1 MSPESTAPVRSGSGA
16 ASPSAPRLVRS
27 VTIITFAK
35 AWFLVAGY
43 ALYLGMTRMLG
54 PGDFGLYAVVT
65 SIISVINNVLIAAT
79 LQAVS
84 RFTAA
89 SPDRA
94 GSVLRTGLAVQ
105 SAVGLGLFAV
115 LQVAAGLVATLLRD
129 PRIEMPLRIAA
140 AIVPAYAVYAVHVGF
155 LNGGR
160 RFARQ
165 ASLDISYSTLRLGF
179 SLALVAFGL
188 GVPGAVGGF
197 AAATLVILVISTL
210 LVRREP
216 RPEGEFPLASFLRF
230 GGWLAVLTLLA
241 NLLLTA
247 DLWIVKRFS
256 DPAIANEQAGLF
268 RAALT
273 LAQMLY
279 QMLIPLALVLFPTLA
294 HLGTSPDPAVAGPIV
309 RGALRY
315 LTVTVI
321 PGAAL
326 LAAAGTPLV
335 TLLYGAA
342 YTPGGAWL
350 EFLAPAYAGWTIAY
364 MLAVAL
370 SGAGEVRS
378 GVVVLLV
385 GVIGQVVAG
394 VLLVPVAGPRGVAL
408 GDLIGTMAALAT
420 GLVFAGRRFGSI
432 VTRTSLIHGALLA
445 AAFVAIVKLW
455 PTPLWAL
462 PIKLVVCAVGGAAF
476 LLMRGEL
483 RPPETQRAA
492 TVSGV
497 RA

>member
-1 MSPESTAPVRSGSGA
+1 LSSELSASESGEPRDV
-16 ASPSAPRLVRS
+16 ASSPRLVRA

-35 AWFLVAGY
+35 AWFVVAGY
-43 ALYLGMTRMLG
+43 GLYFGLTRLLG
-54 PGDFGLYAVVT
+54 PRDFGLYAVVT
-65 SIISVINNVLIAAT
+65 SIVSVINNVLIAAT

-94 GSVLRTGLAVQ
+94 GTVLRTGLGVQ
-105 SAVGLGLFAV
+105 SSVGAGLFV
-115 LQVAAGLVATLLRD
+115 LLQLVAGPVAHALRD
-129 PRIEMPLRIAA
+129 PRIEAPLRIAA
-140 AIVPAYAVYAVHVGF
+140 AIVPAYAMYAVNVGF
-155 LNGGR
+155 LNGSR
-160 RFARQ
+160 RFGRQ
-165 ASLDISYSTLRLGF
+165 ASLDITYSTLRLG
-179 SLALVAFGL
+179 LIMGMVALGL

-197 AAATLVILVISTL
+197 AAAAFVILLVSIVM
-210 LVRREP
+210 VRREP
-216 RPEGEFPLASFLRF
+216 RPEGEFALSGFLRF

-241 NLLLTA
+241 NLVLTA
-247 DLWIVKRFS
+247 DLWIVKRFT

-273 LAQMLY
+273 LAQLLY

-309 RGALRY
+309 RGAFRY

-326 LAAAGTPLV
+326 LGAAGTGLV
-335 TLLYGAA
+335 SLLYGAA
-342 YTPGGAWL
+342 YAPGGDWL
-350 EFLAPAYAGWTIAY
+350 VFLAPAYAGWTMAY

-385 GVIGQVVAG
+385 GVVCQGVAG
-394 VLLVPVAGPRGVAL
+394 VLLVPAMGPRGVAL
-408 GDLIGTMAALAT
+408 GDLIGTVLALAT

-432 VTRTSLIHGALLA
+432 VNRTSLLHGLLLA
-445 AAFVAIVKLW
+445 GVFIAVVKLV
-455 PTPLWAL
+455 PTPAWAL
-462 PIKLVVCAVGGAAF
+462 PVKILVCVAAGAAF
-476 LLMRGEL
+476 LLARGEL
-483 RPPETQRAA
+483 RLPGRAPLRTA
-492 TVSGV
+492 E
-497 RA
+497 AAP